1 MQDGPYLILR
11 LVLIFKYECL
21 SYTNIF
27 FTCKNSLVCLLLLYR
42 LVVIQIDR
50 LRPPSVRYRFSDLG
64 QVVRVTQTMSTT
76 RLLGKRHVTP
86 STSYEYYNYKTKVN
100 LVEWNDEDAETRDV
114 DYVIKRHFSHSNGG
128 VAVGEAET
136 ALNGCD
142 ERKSDQE
149 DMSCLP
155 ENVGQP
161 EELDQYGGHSNEA
174 WFGESLEEEEG
185 RAKEQEMEEE
195 EEQEEWEEEEKDVY
209 ERKDKTEVIVV

>member
-1 MQDGPYLILR
+1 M
-11 LVLIFKYECL
+11 
-21 SYTNIF
+21 
-27 FTCKNSLVCLLLLYR
+27 
-42 LVVIQIDR
+42 
-50 LRPPSVRYRFSDLG
+50 
-64 QVVRVTQTMSTT
+64 
-76 RLLGKRHVTP
+76 TP

-128 VAVGEAET
+128 VTIGEAET

-142 ERKSDQE
+142 ERKSDKE
-149 DMSCLP
+149 DGSCHHP
-155 ENVGQP
+155 ENVGHP

-195 EEQEEWEEEEKDVY
+195 EEQEELEEDEQEREEWEEEEKDVY
-209 ERKDKTEVIVV
+209 EREDKTEVIIV